1 MQKFKIAFFDID
13 GTIIDMN
20 RGVMSKRMEQ
30 TLLNLQQENV
40 LICLATGR
48 GPVNLPRFERVNFD
62 AVIAFNGSY
71 CYTQDKI
78 IRKNLIPVNDV
89 QKIIQNATELNRP
102 VALASADR
110 MGANGKDQDLVDYF
124 SFSKSVVTVVPDFD
138 KMATEDIYQIM
149 LGCRAEDH
157 AKLIDG
163 VSGAKVTA
171 WWDRAADIIPATG
184 GKGIAVQEMLDYF
197 QLKKEDAIAF
207 GDGGNDIDMLEAVG
221 MGVAMGNAKAD
232 VKAIANTVCGR
243 VDEDGISLYLG
254 L

>member
-1 MQKFKIAFFDID
+1 
-13 GTIIDMN
+13 
-20 RGVMSKRMEQ
+20 
-30 TLLNLQQENV
+30 
-40 LICLATGR
+40 
-48 GPVNLPRFERVNFD
+48 
-62 AVIAFNGSY
+62 
-71 CYTQDKI
+71 
-78 IRKNLIPVNDV
+78 
-89 QKIIQNATELNRP
+89 
-102 VALASADR
+102 
-110 MGANGKDQDLVDYF
+110 
-124 SFSKSVVTVVPDFD
+124 KSVVTVVPDFD